1 MLLSGFKKS
10 RIIFDIKNDLKWR
23 NDLRNDLAF
32 VEIFPIN
39 LLTQSFFFLE
49 MWRLSLEILLKNI
62 FLQSV
67 LYKKKKKQNRSE
79 TKNYPSPEHNTLTQ
93 MSHYT
98 D

>member
-67 LYKKKKKQNRSE
+67 LYKKKKTKPKW

>member
-1 MLLSGFKKS
+1 
-10 RIIFDIKNDLKWR
+10 
-23 NDLRNDLAF
+23 
-32 VEIFPIN
+32 
-39 LLTQSFFFLE
+39 

-67 LYKKKKKQNRSE
+67 LYKKKKTRSE
-79 TKNYPSPEHNTLTQ
+79 TKNYPSPEHSTLTQ

>member
-1 MLLSGFKKS
+1 MKECFEEWLS
-10 RIIFDIKNDLKWR
+10 
-23 NDLRNDLAF
+23 F

-39 LLTQSFFFLE
+39 LLTQFFFFE

-62 FLQSV
+62 LLQSV
-67 LYKKKKKQNRSE
+67 LYKKKKTPKW
-79 TKNYPSPEHNTLTQ
+79 NYPSPEHNTLTQ